1 VSSLPD
7 AERDAT
13 DVVQALAGLAA
24 LLRKP
29 EVELDE
35 ETRVLLK
42 LAEAGSRSAARVL
55 AYLRD
60 LRGPGDGAA
69 VAVAPHLGPWRDWV
83 PMRGH
88 LLNGRSL
95 GHRIDEIPNHQ
106 PRRGDPG
113 E

>member
-24 LLRKP
+24 LLRKS
-29 EVELDE
+29 EFELDE
-35 ETRVLLK
+35 EARVLLR
-42 LAEAGSRSAARVL
+42 LAEDGSRSAARVL

-60 LRGPGDGAA
+60 LRGPGDGVA
-69 VAVAPHLGPWRDWV
+69 VAVAPHLGPWRDWM

-88 LLNGRSL
+88 LLNDRSL
-95 GHRIDEIPNHQ
+95 GHRIDEVPNQ